1 MLYKS
6 ECWPLK
12 KTDLSHFQRT
22 KQSIIWW
29 MCYVKADDNVKQCP
43 ALHKAWLGWISIQ
56 KFGFINRV
64 DNANWPPYRDSKS

>member
-1 MLYKS
+1 
-6 ECWPLK
+6 
-12 KTDLSHFQRT
+12 
-22 KQSIIWW
+22 